1 MQLTCL
7 IHLTCLYPCILTSS
21 CPQVPMHLLESSHPR
36 ILISLRSCVLA
47 CIFTSLHPHFL
58 RFKRPCL
65 YPCILI
71 SSSSCVLACI
81 PAPLHPH
88 TFRFTSVSLSSHPC
102 ILISSC
108 LCVVACILASSHP
121 HILQFMCAW
130 YPRILASF
138 YSQVFVRLLVCSHPQ
153 VFSTRVNVC
162 IFASSFVSNLQVLR
176 TEQAFLLNFYRASRK
191 IYRELI

>member
-1 MQLTCL
+1 
-7 IHLTCLYPCILTSS
+7 
-21 CPQVPMHLLESSHPR
+21 MHLLESSHPR

-102 ILISSC
+102 ILTSSYPPVHVR
-108 LCVVACILASSHP
+108 LVSSHP
-121 HILQFMCAW
+121 
-130 YPRILASF
+130 RILLFLGFCALASMLTSSGVLNTSECLYF
-138 YSQVFVRLLVCSHPQ
+138 
-153 VFSTRVNVC
+153 C
-162 IFASSFVSNLQVLR
+162 IFIC
-176 TEQAFLLNFYRASRK
+176 K
-191 IYRELI
+191 